1 MPDSPFS
8 NLQAFDIDLSGLVC
22 HSKNMCGRLPDLA
35 PGRYG
40 CHLLMDFSAYPL
52 AKHLCYMRANNIPA
66 SSAGPRCF
74 SDMSFA
80 SEPPGIPVGPWP
92 GWRGITEMPAVRMQA
107 GSRFYTGR
115 YNFWGDE
122 FETGHCRVFFLIE
135 IDRPGEEFSLEWEDE
150 RLRPVSL
157 SLYPSA
163 KRHAEAM
170 PVELRP
176 DLTSV
181 HPRLLFS
188 EADLPDLQ
196 SRKEGSHAKIWAEIK
211 ALLDH
216 EHVIFNVTAQS
227 KLPDQ
232 PEALHEMDRVILSAF
247 SALLQPDPQSTAKAV
262 EAFMAFLRLAAAD
275 EYEPMLI
282 DTQAG
287 ECLFTLCLGYDWI
300 HPWLPA
306 AERERVEKELF
317 RLAHKVWLH
326 LGYEREDYSQAHF
339 LGCSHGLLA
348 FSLLFWREHPRA
360 QEWAAYLA
368 GAFKIVAEQLPKD
381 GFYGHGIN
389 LWIYEHAFMMRY
401 LELLKQGCAVDFW
414 RTTPYWRQAS
424 AFRRASLSPD
434 GRLGVTFGDPHYRV
448 AGDAWIHYLIA
459 RRTGSSAAQA
469 LALRLAEG
477 ETTGVDFRN
486 APARRRVWE
495 FLFFDP
501 KMKEAE
507 RQSPLVFFQD
517 GGQVFLRRSNAEN
530 ETLITCRSGAP
541 LGQERYTH
549 GEWGGYGHSDPCN
562 GAFLICR
569 NRSFLACGPGP
580 VYRRDTALHN
590 TVTFDNRGQIGDSL
604 AWAPEF
610 IPADRFS
617 RLIQT
622 SLEETSLLME
632 AELAPAYLDFLGLR
646 SFNRRI
652 FCPDAD
658 VMLVHDR
665 IVLEEEREMQWNLH
679 TYAVPQRMTDQPALT
694 LLLKDGH
701 ERLRVCP
708 LLPASV
714 SWRSGY
720 SEFVPAYPHGGERDH
735 FIQFYQR
742 ATTLEFCVLLDL
754 GQRLVKYDLQKKR
767 DGWRFDFNLDG
778 RENTLLL

>member
-1 MPDSPFS
+1 MAVSPLS
-8 NLQAFDIDLSGLVC
+8 NPRLVSIDLSGPA
-22 HSKNMCGRLPDLA
+22 HGGQATSGRMPDLI

-40 CHLLMDFSAYPL
+40 FHLLMDISAYPL
-52 AKHLCYMRANNIPA
+52 AEHLCYMRLKDRPA
-66 SSAGPRCF
+66 SADDPRCF
-74 SDMSFA
+74 SDMFFA
-80 SEPPGIPVGPWP
+80 PEPPGIPVGPWP
-92 GWRGITEMPAVRMQA
+92 GWRGIPEMPAVRMRA
-107 GSRFYTGR
+107 GSRIYAGR

-135 IDRPGEEFSLEWEDE
+135 IERHGEEYTLEWADE

-163 KRHAEAM
+163 KRPAVAM
-170 PVELRP
+170 PLELRP
-176 DLTSV
+176 NLTTV

-196 SRKEGSHAKIWAEIK
+196 RRKEGSHAAIWAEIK
-211 ALLDH
+211 ALLNNARLA
-216 EHVIFNVTAQS
+216 FSVTAQS
-227 KLPDQ
+227 KLPDG

-247 SALLQPDPQSTAKAV
+247 SVLMQPDPQSAAEAVKAFS
-262 EAFMAFLRLAAAD
+262 AYLRLAAAD
-275 EYEPMLI
+275 DYEPMSI

-317 RLAHKVWLH
+317 RLAEKVWLH

-368 GAFKIVAEQLPKD
+368 GAFKVLMEQMPED

-401 LELLKQGCAVDFW
+401 LELLKQGCALDFW
-414 RTTPYWRQAS
+414 QNTPYWRQS
-424 AFRRASLSPD
+424 SEFRRASLSPD
-434 GRLGVTFGDPHYRV
+434 GRLGITFGDPQYRV

-469 LALRLAEG
+469 LAQRLAEG
-477 ETTGVDFRN
+477 ETAGVDFRN

-495 FLFFDP
+495 FLYFDP
-501 KMKEAE
+501 RVQEAE
-507 RQSPLVFFQD
+507 PHDPVVFFQD
-517 GGQVFLRRSNAEN
+517 GGQVFLRRRNTGS

-541 LGQERYTH
+541 LGHERYAH

-569 NRSFLACGPGP
+569 NRSFLVCGPGP

-590 TVTFDNRGQIGDSL
+590 TVTFDGCGQIGDGL
-604 AWAPEF
+604 PWAPEF

-622 SLEETSLLME
+622 SVEQTSLLME
-632 AELAPAYLDFLGLR
+632 AELAPAYLDFLGVR
-646 SFNRRI
+646 SLNRRI
-652 FCPDAD
+652 FAPHAD
-658 VMLVHDR
+658 VFLVHDR
-665 IVLEEEREMQWNLH
+665 IELEREREVQWNLH
-679 TYAVPQRMTDQPALT
+679 TYADPQLMTDQPALT
-694 LLLKDGH
+694 LLLADGR
-701 ERLRVCP
+701 ERLRICP
-708 LLPASV
+708 LSPAAI
-714 SWRSGY
+714 SWRSGT

-742 ATTLEFCVLLDL
+742 ARSLEFCVLLDF
-754 GQRLVKYDLQKKR
+754 GNRLVKYDLQKKA
-767 DGWRFDFNLDG
+767 DGWRFDFCLDG